1 MTQTVV
7 IIKVHVLIN
16 HYQGQID
23 ITQYCNELHTDQLKD
38 FWQQLKTQLV
48 STILHTSC
56 TSSVNT

>member
-1 MTQTVV
+1 MSWTWWLCACHMLKKQLIFLMTQTVV

-38 FWQQLKTQLV
+38 F
-48 STILHTSC
+48 
-56 TSSVNT
+56 